1 MSEGNNVSG
10 TLKEPGD
17 VGRGAALSA
26 TDRSLLRAI
35 RGGSDE
41 AAEKLYRR
49 YAQRLRA
56 LAKAQ
61 SSHELARREDVDDIV
76 QSVFGSFFRAAS
88 QGLYDVPA
96 GEDLWKLFVV
106 IAMNKIRAKG
116 NYHRAAKRD
125 IRVTSGSEALERVGA
140 TELASDDEA
149 LASLQL
155 VVDEALEKLPPLT
168 RQMALLR
175 MQGHDI
181 GEIARATSRSY
192 RTVERS
198 LKGFREL
205 LAGMLNE

>member
-1 MSEGNNVSG
+1 MSG
-10 TLKEPGD
+10 TLKGPGD
-17 VGRGAALSA
+17 IGRDEALSA

-41 AAEKLYRR
+41 AAAKLYRR

-125 IRVTSGSEALERVGA
+125 VRVTSGSEALERVGA
-140 TELASDDEA
+140 TELASDEDA
-149 LASLQL
+149 LASLQM

-181 GEIARATSRSY
+181 GEIVRATSRSY
-192 RTVERS
+192 RTVERC

>member
-1 MSEGNNVSG
+1 MSG
-10 TLKEPGD
+10 TLKVAGD
-17 VGRGAALSA
+17 IGQGAALSA

-35 RGGSDE
+35 SGGSDE

-49 YAQRLRA
+49 YANRLRA

-61 SSHELARREDVDDIV
+61 SSRDLARCEDVDDIV

-125 IRVTSGSEALERVGA
+125 IRLTSGGDALEQASA
-140 TELASDDEA
+140 TELASEDEA
-149 LASLQL
+149 LASLQMA
-155 VVDEALEKLPPLT
+155 VHEALERLPLVT
-168 RQMALLR
+168 RQVAVLR
-175 MQGHDI
+175 MQGYDI
-181 GEIARATSRSY
+181 DEIGRATSRSY
-192 RTVERS
+192 RTVERC
-198 LKGFREL
+198 LKSFREL
-205 LAGMLNE
+205 LSGMLKQ

>member
-1 MSEGNNVSG
+1 MSG
-10 TLKEPGD
+10 TLEGTGD
-17 VGRGAALSA
+17 AGQSAAISA

-35 RGGSDE
+35 SGGSDD
-41 AAEKLYRR
+41 AAAKLYRR
-49 YAQRLRA
+49 YASRLRA

-61 SSHELARREDVDDIV
+61 SSHDLARREDVDDIV
-76 QSVFGSFFRAAS
+76 QSVFGSFFRAAN

-125 IRVTSGSEALERVGA
+125 IRLTTGSEGLAHAGA
-140 TELASDDEA
+140 AELASDDEA
-149 LASLQL
+149 VVSLQL
-155 VVDEALEKLPPLT
+155 AVEEALAQLPPLT

-175 MQGHDI
+175 MQGYEI
-181 GEIARATSRSY
+181 GEIGRATSRSY

-205 LAGMLNE
+205 LAGMLHE

>member
-1 MSEGNNVSG
+1 VSG
-10 TLKEPGD
+10 TLKGAD
-17 VGRGAALSA
+17 VGQGAALSA

-35 RGGSDE
+35 SAGNDD
-41 AAEKLYRR
+41 AAAKLYRR
-49 YAQRLRA
+49 YASRLRA

-61 SSHELARREDVDDIV
+61 SSHDLARREDVEDIV
-76 QSVFGSFFRAAS
+76 QSVFGSFFRAAT

-125 IRVTSGSEALERVGA
+125 IRLTAGSEALEQTDP
-140 TELASDDEA
+140 TELTSDEEA
-149 LASLQL
+149 LVSLQL
-155 VVDEALEKLPPLT
+155 TVDEALDQLPPLT

-175 MQGHDI
+175 MQGYDVGDI
-181 GEIARATSRSY
+181 GRATSRSY
-192 RTVERS
+192 RTVERC

>member
-1 MSEGNNVSG
+1 MSG
-10 TLKEPGD
+10 TLEETG
-17 VGRGAALSA
+17 GAGQHAAISA

-35 RGGSDE
+35 SGGSDD
-41 AAEKLYRR
+41 AAAKLYRR
-49 YAQRLRA
+49 YASRVRA

-61 SSHELARREDVDDIV
+61 SSHDLARREDVDDIV
-76 QSVFGSFFRAAS
+76 QSVFGSFFRAAN

-125 IRVTSGSEALERVGA
+125 VRLTSGSEALEHA
-140 TELASDDEA
+140 SAAELASDDEA
-149 LASLQL
+149 LVSLQL
-155 VVDEALEKLPPLT
+155 AVEEALAQLPPLT

-175 MQGHDI
+175 MQGYDV
-181 GEIARATSRSY
+181 GEIGRATSRSY

-205 LAGMLNE
+205 LAGMLHE

>member
-1 MSEGNNVSG
+1 VG
-10 TLKEPGD
+10 TLKEVGD
-17 VGRGAALSA
+17 AGRRAALSA

-35 RGGSDE
+35 SDGSDD
-41 AAEKLYRR
+41 AAAKLYRR
-49 YAQRLRA
+49 YASRLRA

-61 SSHELARREDVDDIV
+61 SSHDLARREDVDDIV
-76 QSVFGSFFRAAS
+76 QSVFGSFFRGAT

-125 IRVTSGSEALERVGA
+125 IRLTAGGEALEQADPAESR
-140 TELASDDEA
+140 SDEEALVSLQLTIDEA
-149 LASLQL
+149 LAQ
-155 VVDEALEKLPPLT
+155 LPPLT

-175 MQGHDI
+175 MRGYDV
-181 GEIARATSRSY
+181 GEIGRATSRSY

-205 LAGMLNE
+205 LAGMLDDE

>member
-1 MSEGNNVSG
+1 VSA
-10 TLKEPGD
+10 TLREAD
-17 VGRGAALSA
+17 EVGQGSALSA

-35 RGGSDE
+35 SGRSDD
-41 AAEKLYRR
+41 AAAKLYRR
-49 YAQRLRA
+49 YASRLRA

-61 SSHELARREDVDDIV
+61 SSHDLARREDVDDIV
-76 QSVFGSFFRAAS
+76 QSVFGSFFRAAT

-125 IRVTSGSEALERVGA
+125 VRLTAGSETLEQVEPA
-140 TELASDDEA
+140 ELASDEEA
-149 LASLQL
+149 MVSLQL
-155 VVDEALEKLPPLT
+155 TIDEALEQLPPLT

-175 MQGHDI
+175 MQGYDVAEI
-181 GEIARATSRSY
+181 GRATSRSY
-192 RTVERS
+192 RTVERC

-205 LAGMLNE
+205 LAGMLDG